1 MLVLALSFKMAQ
13 TQVSRPEAVR
23 LVLDFLLTEKY
34 YKSFIA
40 LEQDSKQKLRSY
52 GTEIDFFY
60 DLLMEGLFTEAEKMI
75 APIQSRNFDSYQAI
89 LFQIRKQTFL
99 EKIEESSSSDV
110 QILVKML
117 KEIEQLAGKEEFARL
132 CKLLSLSKLSD
143 DAEYEDW
150 SVWKGRYVCF
160 LACLHH
166 LEGIEKN
173 REFEQIRP
181 NLMDF
186 LGQMDR
192 PKPISSPRPLVS
204 PKESD
209 RYSTDP
215 KGEEDSELASLPQ
228 DSSVTDQEEAEK
240 RIKSVKWKEEASDP
254 PESTGDEKRV
264 YVETLDI
271 VSNTDETSEMDDDQS
286 GYRPPQNLFMKFDP
300 RLLQEATRLE
310 DAQPI
315 RASVFNSSGEYFILG
330 TNSKSLKVCSLHNI
344 VDDLLYNQHQGRKQA
359 IDVVFEMKNVHMGS
373 VYCVDWSKSG
383 AQIASGSNDK
393 TIRVVF
399 CPDFLSMQE
408 TQAET
413 VIYANGEYLAGE
425 GDLPDIRETVLTGHK
440 ATIRTLCFHPLE
452 DHLLLSG
459 GIVDGEI
466 KVWNTEVG
474 QCVQRLTGHSGAV
487 YSIVAAGDGSFFASV
502 GTDRRLHLWDL
513 RNPRSAHVL
522 NGDALSEMNSVSI
535 NMAYQQMRAETKSK
549 IAQMYIQKSLSQQQ
563 SQHKAM
569 KLAAVAH
576 VDGVVSLWDL
586 TASKL
591 QTKLTHHTNDCR
603 SVEFSADAN
612 WLVTASFDG
621 TIGVVDLNKG
631 NVRKMAD
638 HTDRVVSARWHP
650 YLPIILST
658 SADRTARIFCP

>member
-1 MLVLALSFKMAQ
+1 MAQ
-13 TQVSRPEAVR
+13 MQVSRPEAVR
-23 LVLDFLLTEKY
+23 LVLDFLLAEKF

-60 DLLMEGLFTEAEKMI
+60 DLLMEGLFAEAEKMI
-75 APIQSRNFDSYQAI
+75 APIQSRNSENYQAI
-89 LFQIRKQTFL
+89 LFQIRKQAFL
-99 EKIEESSSSDV
+99 EKIEESTSGDV
-110 QILVKML
+110 QVLVKML
-117 KEIEQLAGKEEFARL
+117 KEIEQLAGKEEFSRL
-132 CKLLSLSKLSD
+132 CRLLSLSKLSD
-143 DAEYEDW
+143 DPEYEDW

-160 LACLHH
+160 LACLSH
-166 LEGIEKN
+166 LEGIEKS
-173 REFEQIRP
+173 REQEAMHPTLLELLGGLDARP
-181 NLMDF
+181 
-186 LGQMDR
+186 R
-192 PKPISSPRPLVS
+192 PLSSPRLLVS

-215 KGEEDSELASLPQ
+215 KAEDDSEMASVHVE
-228 DSSVTDQEEAEK
+228 SSVTDPEESADK
-240 RIKSVKWKEEASDP
+240 RTKSVKWKEEASEP

-286 GYRPPQNLFMKFDP
+286 GYHPPQNLFMKFDP

-383 AQIASGSNDK
+383 TQIASGSNDK

-399 CPDFLSMQE
+399 CPDFLSLQE

-413 VIYANGEYLAGE
+413 VIYSNGEYLTGE
-425 GDLPDIRETVLTGHK
+425 GDLPEIRETVLTGHK
-440 ATIRTLCFHPLE
+440 ATIRTLCFHPME

-459 GIVDGEI
+459 GIVESEI

-474 QCVQRLTGHSGAV
+474 QCVQRLTGHVGAV
-487 YSIVAAGDGSFFASV
+487 YSIMAAGDGSFFASV
-502 GTDRRLHLWDL
+502 GTDRKLRLWDL
-513 RNPRSAHVL
+513 RTSRCTQLL
-522 NGDALSEMNSVSI
+522 NGEMLSEMNSVSI

-563 SQHKAM
+563 ALHKSM
-569 KLAAVAH
+569 KLAAIAH
-576 VDGVVSLWDL
+576 VDGQVSLWDL
-586 TASKL
+586 TAGKL
-591 QTKLTHHTNDCR
+591 QAKLNHHTSDCR

-631 NVRKMAD
+631 VVRKITE